1 LRNRTVDLLLTM
13 KEVCAK
19 PGMAK
24 GMKTLAGVGPITP
37 TYADSQHQ
45 AAAHRHR
52 RRSPAGYEAG
62 YYAQTQT

>member
-1 LRNRTVDLLLTM
+1 M

-37 TYADSQHQ
+37 KYADSQHQ